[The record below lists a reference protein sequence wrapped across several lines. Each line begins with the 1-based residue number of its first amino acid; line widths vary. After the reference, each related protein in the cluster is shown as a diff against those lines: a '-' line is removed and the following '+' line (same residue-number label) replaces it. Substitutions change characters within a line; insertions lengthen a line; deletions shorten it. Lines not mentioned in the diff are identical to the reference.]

1 MIMQKTAATKNTTYR
16 QCTKCVLDTN
26 DDPNMTFDEDGVCD
40 YYHQYLET
48 AKNYL
53 PDPAQREHLLEQKL
67 DKIKK
72 DGSDKDYDVVVGL
85 SGGVDST
92 FVALLAREYGLRV
105 LAVHLDNGWNS
116 ELAVKNIESIVT
128 KLDIDLFTYVIDW
141 EEFRDIQMAF
151 LRASVV
157 DIEVVTDHAIFA
169 TLFHQAGKHN
179 IRHIL
184 SGTNVVTETTLPPHW
199 IWHKTDHVHIKDI
212 HQKFGRL
219 PMKTYPL
226 MNWKVKRYYQQ
237 WKGIR
242 SWSILNFVPYDKS
255 EVKQRII
262 EELHW
267 RDYGGKHY
275 ESIFTRFYQ
284 GYILPTKFGIDKRKA
299 HLSDLIFSGQISRE
313 DALCELQKPICDVD
327 QIEQDRE
334 FVIKKFGLS
343 EAEFNDLMCESPQ
356 PHTDYA
362 TELGFFEQY
371 PFLKC
376 FRRPL
381 HAVKKR
387 LAA

>member
-1 MIMQKTAATKNTTYR
+1 M
-16 QCTKCVLDTN
+16 
-26 DDPNMTFDEDGVCD
+26 
-40 YYHQYLET
+40 
-48 AKNYL
+48 
-53 PDPAQREHLLEQKL
+53 
-67 DKIKK
+67 
-72 DGSDKDYDVVVGL
+72 
-85 SGGVDST
+85 
-92 FVALLAREYGLRV
+92 ALLAKQFGLRV
-105 LAVHLDNGWNS
+105 LGVHLDNGWNS

-141 EEFRDIQMAF
+141 EEFRDIQIAF
-151 LRASVV
+151 LRSSVI

-169 TLFHQAGKHN
+169 TLFHQAGKHD

-212 HQKFGRL
+212 HQKFGRV

-226 MNWKVKRYYQQ
+226 MNWKVKRVLSTVERDCSHGPY
-237 WKGIR
+237 
-242 SWSILNFVPYDKS
+242 SISYPTINP

-299 HLSDLIFSGQISRE
+299 HLSDLIFSGQMSRE
-313 DALCELQKPICDVD
+313 DAFCELQKPICDVD

-334 FVIKKFGLS
+334 FVIKKFW
-343 EAEFNDLMCESPQ
+343 PQ
-356 PHTDYA
+356 
-362 TELGFFEQY
+362 
-371 PFLKC
+371 
-376 FRRPL
+376 
-381 HAVKKR
+381 
-387 LAA
+387 

>member
-26 DDPNMTFDEDGVCD
+26 DDPDMTFDEQGVCN
-40 YYHQYLET
+40 YYPQYLET
-48 AKNYL
+48 AKNHL

-72 DGSDKDYDVVVGL
+72 DGAGKEYDVVVGL

-92 FVALLAREYGLRV
+92 YVALLAKQFGLRV
-105 LAVHLDNGWNS
+105 LGVHLDNGWNS

-199 IWHKTDHVHIKDI
+199 IWHKADHVHIKDI
-212 HQKFGRL
+212 HRKFGRV
-219 PMKTYPL
+219 PMRTYPL

-237 WKGIR
+237 WKGIQQ
-242 SWSILNFVPYDKS
+242 WSILNFVPYEKAQ
-255 EVKQRII
+255 VKQRII
-262 EELHW
+262 RELHW

-313 DALCELQKPICDVD
+313 DALCELQKPICDID
-327 QIEQDRE
+327 QIKQDRE

-343 EAEFNDLMCESPQ
+343 ESEFNNLMCELPR
-356 PHTDYA
+356 PHTDFA

-381 HAVKKR
+381 HAVTKK

>member
-1 MIMQKTAATKNTTYR
+1 MTTQVIKQIQDVKYR

-26 DDPNMTFDEDGVCD
+26 DDPSMTFDIDGACN

-48 AKNYL
+48 AGKYL
-53 PDPAQREHLLEQKL
+53 PNAKQRDALLEQKIAE
-67 DKIKK
+67 IKK
-72 DGSDKDYDVVVGL
+72 DGKGNDYDVVVGL

-92 FVALLAREYGLRV
+92 YVALLAKQFGLRV
-105 LAVHLDNGWNS
+105 LGVHLDNGWNS

-141 EEFRDIQMAF
+141 EEFRDIQIAF

-157 DIEVVTDHAIFA
+157 DIEVVSDHAIFA

-179 IRHIL
+179 ISHIL

-212 HQKFGRL
+212 HRKFGRV

-237 WKGIR
+237 WKGIQ
-242 SWSILNFVPYDKS
+242 SWSILNFIPYNKS
-255 EVKQRII
+255 EVKHRII

-313 DALCELQKPICDVD
+313 DAFCELQKPICDVD

-343 EAEFNDLMCESPQ
+343 ESQFNDLMCESPR

-362 TELGFFEQY
+362 TEIGFFEQY
-371 PFLKC
+371 PLLSC
-376 FRRPL
+376 LRRPL
-381 HAVKKR
+381 RAVRER